1 MEIKQQEGRTTR
13 LRILLNKKTYRPL
26 LNYKFKHFKGKGYI
40 DIVTGITDNT
50 EKYLQQGDI
59 LQYKQ
64 YKFTVKSFL
73 NVDTAHPRC
82 LIETNQFV
90 PKKILNEIIKKYEP
104 TKTIQ

>member
-1 MEIKQQEGRTTR
+1 MEIKQQEEKITQ
-13 LRILLNKKTYRPL
+13 LKILLNKKTYRPL
-26 LNYKFKHFKGKGYI
+26 LKYKFSHSKGKGYI
-40 DIVTGITDNT
+40 DVVMGITDNT

-64 YKFTVKSFL
+64 YKFVVKSFL
-73 NVDTAHPRC
+73 NVNSDSPRC
-82 LIETNQFV
+82 LLETNQFV

>member
-1 MEIKQQEGRTTR
+1 METKQQGEKLTQ

-26 LNYKFKHFKGKGYI
+26 LKYKFKHSKGKGYI
-40 DIVTGITDNT
+40 DIVTGFADNT

-59 LQYKQ
+59 LQYNQ

-73 NVDTAHPRC
+73 NVNTDSPRC

-104 TKTIQ
+104 TKTIR